1 MTGTNDVRGSEPT
14 PFEAALT
21 RFDAEVR
28 RREGRRVTLD
38 EIVEVIRADRDALRG
53 FGLCPAI

>member
-1 MTGTNDVRGSEPT
+1 MTGTNDVRDSEPT

-38 EIVEVIRADRDALRG
+38 EIVEVIRADRDAANR
-53 FGLCPAI
+53 

>member
-1 MTGTNDVRGSEPT
+1 MTGMNDVRDREPT

-21 RFDAEVR
+21 RFDTEVR

-38 EIVEVIRADRDALRG
+38 EIVEVIRADRDATNR
-53 FGLCPAI
+53 